1 MTNIFEKKSQPMADF
16 FKNNGY
22 LCTKNL
28 IIIMKSL
35 KTIIVATCL
44 AMGMTAAADNYTYLT
59 ISQNQGETSY
69 TVSSIDK
76 ITFDATDMVIS
87 MTNGST
93 ERLPLS
99 GLSTMFFAND
109 PAGMAAVGVSP
120 ASQITISDGTLRVT
134 VGRGE
139 KFTLYNIKGEAIYSS
154 AADATVDLK
163 NLRQGVYIVKVG
175 NESLKVM
182 TR

>member
-1 MTNIFEKKSQPMADF
+1 MSI
-16 FKNNGY
+16 
-22 LCTKNL
+22 
-28 IIIMKSL
+28 
-35 KTIIVATCL
+35 
-44 AMGMTAAADNYTYLT
+44 TAAADNYTYLT
-59 ISQNQGETSY
+59 ISQNQGEKSY

-76 ITFDATDMVIS
+76 ITFDSSDMIIS
-87 MTNGST
+87 MTSGAT

-109 PAGMAAVGVSP
+109 PAGMATIGAAP

-139 KFTLYNIKGEAIYSS
+139 KFTLYNLKGDALYSS
-154 AADATVDLK
+154 AADVTIDLK

-175 NESLKVM
+175 NEARKVM